1 MTPERV
7 VRERLP
13 SDPVDPSLIIF
24 DIEGELFFGAAPELD
39 RYLEAIETRI
49 AAQNIKLV
57 ILRLKRA
64 RDPDV
69 VCIERL
75 EHFLR
80 EESAQ
85 GVTILLAGVRDDTL
99 RALKN
104 IGFETLVPGRPGLP
118 GRERR
123 IFRDVEGGTL
133 CVWSN
138 SSDVRDEQL

>member
-1 MTPERV
+1 
-7 VRERLP
+7 
-13 SDPVDPSLIIF
+13 
-24 DIEGELFFGAAPELD
+24 LFFGAAPELD

-64 RDPDV
+64 RNPDV

-80 EESAQ
+80 EESAH
-85 GVTILLAGVRDDTL
+85 GVTILLAGVRRDTL

-104 IGFETLVPGRPGLP
+104 IGFETWFPADQVFPEEKEEYSATLKAVRYAYGRIPQTYETNGSDGHLDLNAGGLYYLV
-118 GRERR
+118 
-123 IFRDVEGGTL
+123 
-133 CVWSN
+133 
-138 SSDVRDEQL
+138 